1 MINGFCARIMILKYL
16 FETDVPLSTQAIAD
30 LLRADNVKI
39 SKSGIYKII
48 EKFKKEGWI
57 INHTKSGNG
66 NTFIITVYGQNIHQ
80 KFDLMYH
87 RHFDP
92 FSEGSRIIERRI
104 TVPRPPTK
112 EESSSSND
120 EYQEKIRDLTRPR

>member
-39 SKSGIYKII
+39 SESGIYKII

-66 NTFIITVYGQNIHQ
+66 NTFVITVSGQNIHQ

-104 TVPRPPTK
+104 IVLRPSTNETP
-112 EESSSSND
+112 SSSND
-120 EYQEKIRDLTRPR
+120 KKQEKMRNLNEPW